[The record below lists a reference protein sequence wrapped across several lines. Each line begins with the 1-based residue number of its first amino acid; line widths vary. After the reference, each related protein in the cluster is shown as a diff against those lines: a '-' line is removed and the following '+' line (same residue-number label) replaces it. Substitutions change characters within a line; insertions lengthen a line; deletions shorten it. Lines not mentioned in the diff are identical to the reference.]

1 MEDGIN
7 HTALRFDPS
16 QRQRPPHA
24 RAIANKLARGVISV
38 VVPAMNEAAS
48 LPQLVKEIVASLRPL
63 VEHSRLGGFEIVL
76 VDDGST
82 DATPE
87 VALSLLSD
95 HPELRSV
102 RLANNVGQSAA
113 TAAGFR
119 HARGDYVATLDADLQ
134 NVPADLVVLW
144 NALQDKD
151 EAYCAALGW
160 RTKREDAWSK
170 RVIGRWANLV
180 RNMFLGQEIRD
191 TGCSV
196 RIFPREAALRLPVFR
211 GCHRFYGPLL
221 LREGCTVVQV
231 PVRHRPRSHGTSH
244 YNLWNRSLR
253 VVADL
258 FGVVWLSRREARYEI
273 ASVSDKQKH
282 FEASADFQRTRREIR
297 QEV

>member
-1 MEDGIN
+1 MEDGTH
-7 HTALRFDPS
+7 HTTLRFDPS
-16 QRQRPPHA
+16 QRLRPLHVRSFEEKHTP
-24 RAIANKLARGVISV
+24 GVISV
-38 VVPAMNEAAS
+38 VVPAMNEAES
-48 LPQLVKEIVASLRPL
+48 IPQLVQEIVAALRPL
-63 VEHSRLGGFEIVL
+63 VEHWRLNAFEIVL

-82 DATPE
+82 DTTPE
-87 VALSLLSD
+87 VMRGLLSD

-102 RLANNVGQSAA
+102 RLTSNVGQSAA

-119 HARGDYVATLDADLQ
+119 HACGEHVATLDADLQ
-134 NVPADLVVLW
+134 NVPADLVRLW
-144 NALQDKD
+144 NALQNADQ
-151 EAYCAALGW
+151 ANCAALGW

-170 RVIGRWANLV
+170 RVISRWANRV
-180 RNMFLGQEIRD
+180 RNVLLGQEIRD

-221 LREGCTVVQV
+221 LREGCSVVQV

-253 VVADL
+253 VVVDL
-258 FGVVWLSRREARYEI
+258 FGVAWLMRREAVYEI
-273 ASVSDKQKH
+273 ASVSDRH
-282 FEASADFQRTRREIR
+282 FDTSADFQGSRREIR